1 MVISSNRQLSIEE
14 TIAWLQRIGRPPLPE
29 CPIEAAKQG
38 KEPKAPCFFD
48 GKRVISVSWKQWQ
61 TTQPIGEILA
71 TWFSH
76 PKTGIGTLGGWNGK
90 HWLGWVDFDQKD
102 FTDAGECDRLIE
114 EWVER
119 FNLSEAPYFRTPSGG
134 YRFLVGFSR
143 EPENFKANSGFS
155 LNPDGSHHVGELLT
169 KNGAHTLLP
178 PTLGITGTRYK
189 WVNFS
194 EYPPVFDSPEE
205 IGIYPVVKKQKSKTS
220 SARQTVQFSGDR
232 QLTELLEREIY
243 PRLNSDR
250 VFTWHGHNFQ
260 EDRSGKLRGSCPWH
274 ESKSGTAF
282 YAEQVEG
289 QWVWRCP
296 ACELGGNVITYRHLL
311 AGGIGQPRGKEF
323 VELVKGLADEVG
335 VSMPTAPKVVS
346 IAAASSIKE
355 STAVLFN
362 QLSERLGELIDQN
375 LPESELTV
383 ELSRLAQQLGQPLS
397 ALWTLHNALAHEK
410 DQKDAL
416 SNSLPQFEALLSNQI
431 QSKEIDWEALFPT
444 PLIKALSTKSEAARF
459 ELIFLIQ
466 SLLPAVGG
474 LMGAN
479 VGIVC
484 KEGETEADHWV
495 EYPIIWTAVIAP
507 PSAGKSTADRAIFN
521 PIGKMQEA
529 EAEQHERN
537 KRELAAVEERW
548 SRMSKE
554 EKAELFDSDENPA
567 VFRESIGSCRKFLL
581 DEGEIEAIKRR
592 IAEQP
597 PNAGATWASDEL
609 LGIFRGLDQYK
620 HGRGNG
626 RQFLLKAWNSPLTG
640 YIDRVNEAES
650 FRFRGQILNLCGGIQ
665 VEPAGQFFNADGQNT
680 DADGLQSR
688 ILPAVPAL
696 HDDFDVWS
704 DVRVSLDT
712 LLSDLYKK
720 VQRLPQGL
728 VYLTPQAQKRW
739 QRQWEKYRRGVK
751 TYLNKNPAY
760 AYFLG
765 KMCSNLMRIALV
777 LHSIEHC
784 YQPKFEFHILELE
797 SLEKA
802 IKMADFYVGQFRLG
816 QSLFTSSPDQG
827 MSEFLMQIL
836 NFCLSEG
843 ELAAYQVVDKWRRK
857 PGKNGKPIRAAEVKE
872 MFATIAQARPQLVT
886 FDGKKLYSLQKH
898 DRNLKNTIAT
908 RSPDRANKAIQN
920 GHSSEKHDQY
930 DRTLEEKS
938 EIFDENLQEMRSC
951 LIVNSPQ
958 SPAVPEES
966 GTIMRSCFDRVSE
979 SAIVFSGGG
988 NEEVQAHEIEKKPL
1002 EASVVKDLTGAQ
1014 AVSTPGAA
1022 PEKNTIVFSEMRS
1035 CFSSDPSQWN
1045 SGDTFRYIGDY
1056 KGYKKYKTQDLIFQS
1071 FDPERQTVSAVGIGD
1086 EFSVGTVEQIPKDG
1100 TPPLTYYSGKIRP
1113 KKGDRVISGSGKQG
1127 EVTEIYKG
1135 MHYEVTWE
1143 DGRKLEYD
1151 LKALNDVDVRRID
1164 G

>member
-1 MVISSNRQLSIEE
+1 MISQDRQLNIEE
-14 TIAWLQRIGRPPLPE
+14 TIAWLQAIGRPPLPE

-61 TTQPIGEILA
+61 TTQPIDEILA

-102 FTDAGECDRLIE
+102 FASAGECDARVRTWE
-114 EWVER
+114 QR
-119 FNLSEAPYFRTPSGG
+119 FNALSEAPCFRTPSGG
-134 YRFLVGFSR
+134 YRFLVAFNR

-155 LNPDGSHHVGELLT
+155 LQPDGSHHCGELLT
-169 KNGAHTLLP
+169 KNGGHTLLP
-178 PTLGITGTRYK
+178 PTLGVTGTRYK
-189 WVNFS
+189 WVRFV
-194 EYPPVFDSPEE
+194 EYPPVFDSPED
-205 IGIYPVVKKQKSKTS
+205 IGLYPVVKKQKALKPVPPQ
-220 SARQTVQFSGDR
+220 QTVQNSGDR
-232 QLTELLEREIY
+232 QLADLLEREIY
-243 PRLNSDR
+243 PRLTSDR
-250 VFTWHGHNFQ
+250 IFTWHGHNFQ
-260 EDRSGKLRGSCPWH
+260 EDRSGKLRGNCPWH

-296 ACELGGNVITYRHLL
+296 ACELGGNVLTYRHLL
-311 AGGIGQPRGKEF
+311 AGGNGQPREKEF
-323 VELVKGLADEVG
+323 VDLVKELAEEVG
-335 VSMPTAPKVVS
+335 VSMPMAPKVVS
-346 IAAASSIKE
+346 IAAANSAKE
-355 STAVLFN
+355 STAALFN
-362 QLSERLGELIDQN
+362 QLSGRMNELIEQN
-375 LPESELTV
+375 LPESELTL

-397 ALWTLHNALAHEK
+397 SIWSLHNALVHEK
-410 DQKDAL
+410 EQKDAL
-416 SNSLPQFEALLSNQI
+416 SSSLPQFEVLLNNQI
-431 QSKEIDWEALFPT
+431 QSKEIDWETLFPT

-479 VGIVC
+479 TGIVC
-484 KEGETEADHWV
+484 KEGETESDHWV

-529 EAEQHERN
+529 EAEKHERD
-537 KRELAAVEERW
+537 KRELAAIEERW
-548 SRMSKE
+548 GRMSKD

-567 VFRESIGSCRKFLL
+567 VFRENMGSCRKFLL

-704 DVRVSLDT
+704 DVRVSLDS
-712 LLSDLYKK
+712 LLTDLYKK
-720 VQRLPQGL
+720 VQRLPKGL
-728 VYLTPQAQKRW
+728 VFLTPQAQKRW

-777 LHSIEHC
+777 LHAIEHC
-784 YQPKFEFHILELE
+784 YQPKFEFHTLELDT
-797 SLEKA
+797 LEKA

-827 MSEFLMQIL
+827 MSEFLMQVL

-843 ELAAYQVVDKWRRK
+843 ELAAYQVVDKWRRR

-908 RSPDRANKAIQN
+908 RSPDRANKVIQN

-930 DRTLEEKS
+930 DRTLVEKS

-951 LIVNSPQ
+951 LIVKSTETPTMT
-958 SPAVPEES
+958 EES
-966 GTIMRSCFDRVSE
+966 DTIMRSCFDRVSE
-979 SAIVFSGGG
+979 EAIVFSERSDGDI
-988 NEEVQAHEIEKKPL
+988 QAHKSERKTL
-1002 EASVVKDLTGAQ
+1002 ESAPVRGATGAR
-1014 AVSTPGAA
+1014 AVSTPDVA

-1035 CFSSDPSQWN
+1035 CFSTDPSQWQP
-1045 SGDTFRYIGDY
+1045 GDKFRYTGNY
-1056 KGYKKYKTQDLIFQS
+1056 GGYQKYKKQELIFQL
-1071 FDPERQTVSAVGIGD
+1071 FNAERQSVSATGIND
-1086 EFSVGTVEQIPKDG
+1086 EFSVGSIERIQPDTQR
-1100 TPPLTYYSGKIRP
+1100 LTYYSGKMRP
-1113 KKGDRVISGSGKQG
+1113 KKGDRVISGSEKQG
-1127 EVTEIYKG
+1127 QITAVHQGLYEI
-1135 MHYEVTWE
+1135 TWE
-1143 DGRKLEYD
+1143 DERKMGYD
-1151 LKALNDVDVRRID
+1151 LKDLNDLDIRRID